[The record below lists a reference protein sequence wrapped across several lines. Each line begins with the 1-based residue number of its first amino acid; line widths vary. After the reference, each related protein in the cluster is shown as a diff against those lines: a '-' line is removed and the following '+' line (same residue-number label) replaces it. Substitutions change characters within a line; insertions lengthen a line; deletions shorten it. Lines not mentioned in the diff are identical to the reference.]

1 MRLPNKVTS
10 YNESVLSKLP
20 IILDKLCYRDMLPY
34 DLYREVKESFVGVSE
49 YIDALDCLFALNV
62 LKVNY
67 ESGEMHY
74 AV

>member
-34 DLYREVKESFVGVSE
+34 DLYIEVKESFVGVWR
-49 YIDALDCLFALNV
+49 
-62 LKVNY
+62 
-67 ESGEMHY
+67 
-74 AV
+74 